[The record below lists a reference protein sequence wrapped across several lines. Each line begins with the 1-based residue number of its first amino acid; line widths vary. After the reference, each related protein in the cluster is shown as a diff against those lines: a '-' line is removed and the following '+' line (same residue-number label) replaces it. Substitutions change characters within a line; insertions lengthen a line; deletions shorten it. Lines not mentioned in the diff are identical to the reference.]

1 MISCKFVIM
10 KNFSR
15 ISMVVLM
22 LAVAL
27 QAPVAAAAQG
37 VAQGN
42 ISQESVQKYGELSK
56 VLQANQ
62 QKSVPELMIIV
73 AKQMLGTEY
82 VAGTLEKVPEQLVVS
97 LTQTDCILFVESC
110 LAMALNAKKGIFHPD
125 SLCATIQSL
134 RYRDGKVDGYA
145 SRIHYTSEWIRQ
157 GEARGIFR
165 EITDVLS
172 GDNLSGQRFSYMSEH
187 SDAYRQLKGNPA
199 EVARI
204 AQMEASLN
212 QHTDYFVIPKE
223 AVSKMEHLL
232 KDGDIL
238 GFNSTVK
245 GLDIAHVAL
254 VYHKENGQ
262 VGFIH
267 ASQADGKVVIDEK
280 SIADYVNSRKSNNG
294 IRIVRVNR

>member
-1 MISCKFVIM
+1 M

-56 VLQANQ
+56 VLKANQ

-82 VAGTLEKVPEQLVVS
+82 VAGTLEKVPEQLTVS

-110 LAMALNAKKGIFHPD
+110 LAMALNAKKGVFHPY

-280 SIADYVNSRKSNNG
+280 SIADYVNARKSNNG

>member
-1 MISCKFVIM
+1 MRKFFI
-10 KNFSR
+10 
-15 ISMVVLM
+15 VVLA
-22 LAVAL
+22 AVL
-27 QAPVAAAAQG
+27 LLPFGAAAQSTPSAKDAMG
-37 VAQGN
+37 K
-42 ISQESVQKYGELSK
+42 ESVEKYGRISK
-56 VLQANQ
+56 VLLENRS
-62 QKSVPELMIIV
+62 KSVPELMII
-73 AKQMLGTEY
+73 AARQMLGTDY
-82 VAGTLEKVPEQLVVS
+82 VAGTLEQVPERLSVS

-110 LAMALNAKKGIFHPD
+110 LAMALNAKKGLSDPD
-125 SLCATIQSL
+125 SLCATIQSF
-134 RYRDGKVDGYA
+134 RYRNGKVDGYA

-187 SDAYRQLKGNPA
+187 TDAYKQLKDNPA

-204 AQMEASLN
+204 AGMEESLN
-212 QHTDYFVIPKE
+212 RFTDYFVIPKE
-223 AVSKMEHLL
+223 GVKRIEHLL

-238 GFNSTVK
+238 GFNTSVK

-254 VYHKENGQ
+254 VFHKDNGE

-267 ASQADGKVVIDEK
+267 ASYADGKVVVDQK
-280 SIADYVNSRKSNNG
+280 SIADYVMARKSNNG

>member
-1 MISCKFVIM
+1 M

-56 VLQANQ
+56 VLKANQ

-134 RYRDGKVDGYA
+134 RYRNGKVDGYA

>member
-1 MISCKFVIM
+1 
-10 KNFSR
+10 
-15 ISMVVLM
+15 M

-56 VLQANQ
+56 VLKANQ

-134 RYRDGKVDGYA
+134 RYRNGKVAGYA

>member
-1 MISCKFVIM
+1 M

-56 VLQANQ
+56 VLKANQ

-82 VAGTLEKVPEQLVVS
+82 VAGTLEKVPEQLTVS

-110 LAMALNAKKGIFHPD
+110 LAMALNAKKGTFHPD

-134 RYRDGKVDGYA
+134 RYRNGKVDGYA

-199 EVARI
+199 EVDRI
-204 AQMEASLN
+204 AQMESSLN

-254 VYHKENGQ
+254 VYHKDNGQ

-280 SIADYVNSRKSNNG
+280 SIADYVNARKSNNG

>member
-1 MISCKFVIM
+1 
-10 KNFSR
+10 
-15 ISMVVLM
+15 M

-56 VLQANQ
+56 VLKANQ

-280 SIADYVNSRKSNNG
+280 SIADYVNARKSNNG

>member
-56 VLQANQ
+56 VLKANQ

-157 GEARGIFR
+157 GEASGIFR

-204 AQMEASLN
+204 AQMEESLN

-280 SIADYVNSRKSNNG
+280 SIADYVNARKSNNG

>member
-1 MISCKFVIM
+1 M

-15 ISMVVLM
+15 ISMVVLR

-56 VLQANQ
+56 VLKANQ

>member
-1 MISCKFVIM
+1 M

>member
-1 MISCKFVIM
+1 
-10 KNFSR
+10 
-15 ISMVVLM
+15 M

-56 VLQANQ
+56 VLKANQ

-82 VAGTLEKVPEQLVVS
+82 VAGTLEKVPEQLTVS

>member
-1 MISCKFVIM
+1 M

-22 LAVAL
+22 LALAL

-56 VLQANQ
+56 VLKANQ

-134 RYRDGKVDGYA
+134 RYRDGKVDGFA

-280 SIADYVNSRKSNNG
+280 SIADYVNSSKSNNG

>member
-1 MISCKFVIM
+1 M

-56 VLQANQ
+56 VLKANQ

-82 VAGTLEKVPEQLVVS
+82 VAGTLEKVPEQLTVS

-280 SIADYVNSRKSNNG
+280 SIADYVNARKSNNG

>member
-1 MISCKFVIM
+1 M

-22 LAVAL
+22 LALAL

-56 VLQANQ
+56 VLKANQ

-199 EVARI
+199 EVDRI

-212 QHTDYFVIPKE
+212 QYTDYFVIPKE

-280 SIADYVNSRKSNNG
+280 SIADYVNARKSNNG

>member
-1 MISCKFVIM
+1 M

-56 VLQANQ
+56 VLKANQ

-134 RYRDGKVDGYA
+134 RYRNGKVDGYA

-204 AQMEASLN
+204 AEMEASLN

>member
-1 MISCKFVIM
+1 M

-56 VLQANQ
+56 VLKANQ

-110 LAMALNAKKGIFHPD
+110 LAMALNAKKGVFHPD